1 MVEMVCESS
10 ADGLMPREKQ
20 LRQDGIRDSRRPG
33 VESVQAD
40 RRMPRGVLLVVG
52 LGVFLAQLDGT
63 VMNVA
68 LPSLARAFHA
78 GGLSTVQPVITAY
91 LVAGIALLPL
101 LGKLADRWGRKRLF
115 VAGFALF
122 GCASLACA
130 LATSLAM
137 LVLLRIVQACGGAL
151 LSGTGLALVAANSGH
166 RRGQSLGR
174 LTVVFALS
182 GLIGPPLGGG
192 LVQAFGWRAVFWP
205 NIPLAAAGILLGLRL
220 LPPDAPRPVALR
232 LDLIGAALFAGGSA
246 LITAASSEAGGQTLG
261 RFTPAWPFL
270 VGLGLLAYLAL
281 LRWEQDAPRRGI
293 DPVLDRRLLRRP
305 GFGIGLVAAFL
316 SNGVTIAL
324 FVLVP
329 YWLSKGWH
337 VAPATLGAVFLP
349 VAIGLGGLAPVAGS
363 RSDRIGT
370 RRLTTAGMAVAG
382 LAALALAWQAT
393 NLIWPMV
400 IVAMLGLGAGSGLF
414 AAPNNNA
421 VLSAVPDEAL
431 AVAGSMLSAA
441 RTLGVILGV
450 GASGALFDA
459 LRASAHPNS
468 AARVLFLL
476 AAALFAGNAI
486 LCWTARGSREAAA
499 VVAMSSSNNAAPGKS
514 EMPAAG
520 RLHRAQ

>member
-1 MVEMVCESS
+1 
-10 ADGLMPREKQ
+10 
-20 LRQDGIRDSRRPG
+20 
-33 VESVQAD
+33 
-40 RRMPRGVLLVVG
+40 MPRGVLLVVG

-68 LPSLARAFHA
+68 LPTLERAFHA
-78 GGLSTVQPVITAY
+78 GGLSAVQPVITAY
-91 LVAGIALLPL
+91 LVAGVALLPL

-115 VAGFALF
+115 VIGFALF
-122 GCASLACA
+122 GGASVACA

-174 LTVVFALS
+174 LTIVFALS

-192 LVQAFGWRAVFWP
+192 LVQAFGWQAVFWP

-220 LPPDAPRPVALR
+220 LPPDAPPPAAPR
-232 LDLIGAALFAGGSA
+232 LDLLGALLFAGGAA
-246 LITAASSEAGGQTLG
+246 LITAATSAAGSQMLS
-261 RFTPAWPFL
+261 RAAPAWPFL
-270 VGLGLLAYLAL
+270 AGLGLLAYLAL
-281 LRWEQDAPRRGI
+281 LRWERDAPGRGI
-293 DPVLDRRLLRRP
+293 DPVLDRRLLGMP
-305 GFGIGLVAAFL
+305 GFGIGLMAAFL

-337 VAPATLGAVFLP
+337 VAPAILGAVFLP

-370 RRLTTAGMAVAG
+370 RPLTTAGMAVAG
-382 LAALALAWQAT
+382 LASLALAWQAT
-393 NLIWPMV
+393 DLIWPIV
-400 IVAMLGLGAGSGLF
+400 IMAMFGLGAGSGLF

-441 RTLGVILGV
+441 RTLGVILGI
-450 GASGALFDA
+450 GASSVLFDA
-459 LRASAHPNS
+459 LRASAHPNT

-476 AAALFAGNAI
+476 AAALFAGNAL
-486 LCWTARGSREAAA
+486 LCWTARGPGKAPA
-499 VVAMSSSNNAAPGKS
+499 VVALSSSNNAAPSKS
-514 EMPAAG
+514 DRSATG